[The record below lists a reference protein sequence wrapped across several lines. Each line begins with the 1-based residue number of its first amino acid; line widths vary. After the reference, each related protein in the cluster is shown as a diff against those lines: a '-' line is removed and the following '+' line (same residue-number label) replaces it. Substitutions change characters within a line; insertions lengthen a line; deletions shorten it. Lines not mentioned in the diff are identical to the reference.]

1 MDDTCAVCADTLE
14 WVAYGPCLHKEV
26 CSTCIIRLRFICN
39 DFCCC
44 ICKSESNTIF
54 VTKALGDYTKMISD
68 FKGLG
73 EVNGSEGKVGE
84 YWYHEGTKAYFD
96 DFDHYNMIKAMCKLS
111 CNVCNKKNGG
121 SKEFKSVEQLKGH
134 LFHRHSL
141 FMCSLCLEGRKIF
154 ISEQKLYNRAQLT
167 QHVRTGDSVVD
178 GSESERGGFTGHPM
192 CEFCENPFYG
202 DNELY
207 LHMSTDH
214 FTCHMCQRQHPG
226 QYEYF
231 NNYDNLE
238 IHFRQ
243 EHFLCEDEAC
253 LARKFIVFAAEF
265 ELKRHNAMEHGGRM
279 SRSKRSA
286 LLQIPVSFQFRQINE
301 HGRRGGGHGSRS
313 NSSGY
318 QMNMA
323 IEDGLETASAER
335 SFDISSNV
343 QTVSTRREEHEIDMI
358 VNPFESLA
366 TTDSGPP
373 SRYHHVLGQNTSRA
387 PIEETSFPPLPMA
400 PRSSQRRSRNGLGGL
415 SGNTMAAHL
424 SRQNMVKVLN
434 SSRSLAAA
442 NNHRNSLASISYQS
456 RLVSDSRVL
465 SPSRSLSSFQ
475 SKPAT
480 VKESV
485 LSTFTSSP
493 QAGSSRANGLPVS
506 SNFASSSRTLNSN
519 SWASQASVAPN
530 PADRTSHQSHSSVPS
545 LSATQGD
552 NMSISTSPVLKAEDV
567 QSANKALV
575 EKIRAAL
582 EFDKDKFTAFKIISR
597 EYHRDIIDAAEYLAY
612 VHQFGLS
619 HLVLELARLCPKTE
633 KQRELVEI
641 YNFNVGWNG
650 SAENGLSI
658 DNGTSKSKKCSKKG
672 KEKCDDNVISSS
684 KNILSDS
691 LRVEILPK
699 DENCGGKGKSKILV
713 GKQANLNLSREIKSE
728 HTAQEAGVGLKKN
741 VGAGGGGNKPRKKTR
756 KFLKNRLGDTS
767 AASLPDASN
776 SDADIDEKEENAAAV
791 LPVHGV
797 WKNGGGRKLVVM
809 TRYNRKP

>member
-54 VTKALGDYTKMISD
+54 VTKALGDYTRMISD

-73 EVNGSEGKVGE
+73 EVNGSEGKAGE

-96 DFDHYNMIKAMCKLS
+96 DSDHYKMIKAMCKLS

-121 SKEFKSVEQLKGH
+121 SKEFNSVEQLKAH

-178 GSESERGGFTGHPM
+178 GNESERGGFTGHPM

-214 FTCHMCQRQHPG
+214 FTCHICQRQHPG

-243 EHFLCEDEAC
+243 EHYLCEDEAC
-253 LARKFIVFAAEF
+253 LARKFIVFATEF

-301 HGRRGGGHGSRS
+301 HDRRGGGRGSHS

-323 IEDGLETASAER
+323 IEDSFETANAER
-335 SFDISSNV
+335 SCNISLNA
-343 QTVSTRREEHEIDMI
+343 QTVSAHREEHEIDMI

-366 TTDSGPP
+366 TTDSEPP
-373 SRYHHVLGQNTSRA
+373 SRYHHVLGWNTSRA
-387 PIEETSFPPLPMA
+387 PMEETSFPPLPLA
-400 PRSSQRRSRNGLGGL
+400 PRSSQRRSRNGSGGL

-424 SRQNMVKVLN
+424 SRQNMVKVLS
-434 SSRSLAAA
+434 SSRALPAA
-442 NNHRNSLASISYQS
+442 NNLPNSLASISYQS
-456 RLVSDSRVL
+456 RPVSDSRVF
-465 SPSRSLSSFQ
+465 SSSRSLSS
-475 SKPAT
+475 
-480 VKESV
+480 SV
-485 LSTFTSSP
+485 LSTYTSSP
-493 QAGSSRANGLPVS
+493 QAGSSRANELLVS
-506 SNFASSSRTLNSN
+506 SNSASSSRTSNSN
-519 SWASQASVAPN
+519 SKVSQASDASN
-530 PADRTSHQSHSSVPS
+530 PADRTSHKSLSSVPP
-545 LSATQGD
+545 LSATQAD
-552 NMSISTSPVLKAEDV
+552 NMSTSASPMLKVKDV

-575 EKIRAAL
+575 EKIHAAL
-582 EFDKDKFTAFKIISR
+582 EFDKDKFAAFKIISR
-597 EYHRDIIDAAEYLAY
+597 EYHRDIIDVAEYLAY

-619 HLVLELARLCPKTE
+619 HLVLELARLCPKAE
-633 KQRELVEI
+633 KQRELTEI
-641 YNFNVGWNG
+641 YNFNVGG
-650 SAENGLSI
+650 NGLGI
-658 DNGTSKSKKCSKKG
+658 DNGPSKSKKCSKKG
-672 KEKCDDNVISSS
+672 KEKCDDNVISGSE
-684 KNILSDS
+684 NVFSDS

-699 DENCGGKGKSKILV
+699 DGDCGGKGKSKILV
-713 GKQANLNLSREIKSE
+713 DKQANLDLSREPKSE
-728 HTAQEAGVGLKKN
+728 HAAQAAGVSLKKN
-741 VGAGGGGNKPRKKTR
+741 VGAGGGGKNKPRKKTM
-756 KFLKNRLGDTS
+756 KFLKNRLGGTS
-767 AASLPDASN
+767 TASLPDASN
-776 SDADIDEKEENAAAV
+776 SDAGIDEKEEKADVNKDIAVV

-797 WKNGGGRKLVVM
+797 WKNGGGRKLLVM
-809 TRYNRKP
+809 TQNNRK

>member
-39 DFCCC
+39 DFYCC

-54 VTKALGDYTKMISD
+54 VTKALGDYTRMISD

-73 EVNGSEGKVGE
+73 EINGSEGKAGE

-96 DFDHYNMIKAMCKLS
+96 DFDHYKMIKAMCKLS

-121 SKEFKSVEQLKGH
+121 SREFNSVEQLKAH

-154 ISEQKLYNRAQLT
+154 ISEQKLYNREQLT

-178 GSESERGGFTGHPM
+178 GNESERGGFTGHPM

-214 FTCHMCQRQHPG
+214 FTCHICQRQHPG

-231 NNYDNLE
+231 NNYDYLE

-243 EHFLCEDEAC
+243 EHYLCEDEAC
-253 LARKFIVFAAEF
+253 LARKFIVFATEF

-301 HGRRGGGHGSRS
+301 HDRRGGGRGSHS

-323 IEDGLETASAER
+323 IEDSLEPANAER
-335 SFDISSNV
+335 SCDISSNA
-343 QTVSTRREEHEIDMI
+343 QTVSTHREEHEIDMI

-366 TTDSGPP
+366 TTDSEPP
-373 SRYHHVLGQNTSRA
+373 SRYHHVLGWNTSRA
-387 PIEETSFPPLPMA
+387 PMEETSFPPLPLA

-434 SSRSLAAA
+434 SSRALPAA
-442 NNHRNSLASISYQS
+442 NNHPNSVASISYQA
-456 RLVSDSRVL
+456 RPVSDSRVL
-465 SPSRSLSSFQ
+465 SSSRSPSS
-475 SKPAT
+475 
-480 VKESV
+480 SV
-485 LSTFTSSP
+485 LSTYTSSP
-493 QAGSSRANGLPVS
+493 QAGSSRANGLLVS
-506 SNFASSSRTLNSN
+506 SNFASSSRTSNSN
-519 SWASQASVAPN
+519 SKVSQASAAPN
-530 PADRTSHQSHSSVPS
+530 PADRTSHKSLSSFPS
-545 LSATQGD
+545 LSATQVD
-552 NMSISTSPVLKAEDV
+552 NMSTSASPMLKVEDV

-582 EFDKDKFTAFKIISR
+582 EFDKDKFAAFKIISR
-597 EYHRDIIDAAEYLAY
+597 EYHRDIIDVAEYLAY

-619 HLVLELARLCPKTE
+619 HLVLELARLCPKAE

-641 YNFNVGWNG
+641 YNFNVGG
-650 SAENGLSI
+650 NGLSI
-658 DNGTSKSKKCSKKG
+658 DNGPSKSKKCSKKG
-672 KEKCDDNVISSS
+672 KEKCDDNVISVSE
-684 KNILSDS
+684 NIFSDS

-699 DENCGGKGKSKILV
+699 DGNCGGKGKSKILV
-713 GKQANLNLSREIKSE
+713 DKQANLDLSREPKSE
-728 HTAQEAGVGLKKN
+728 HAAQAAGVSLKKN
-741 VGAGGGGNKPRKKTR
+741 VGAGGGGNKPRKKTT
-756 KFLKNRLGDTS
+756 KFMKNRLGGTS
-767 AASLPDASN
+767 TASLPDASN
-776 SDADIDEKEENAAAV
+776 SDAGIDEKEEKADVNKDIAVV

-809 TRYNRKP
+809 TQNNHKR